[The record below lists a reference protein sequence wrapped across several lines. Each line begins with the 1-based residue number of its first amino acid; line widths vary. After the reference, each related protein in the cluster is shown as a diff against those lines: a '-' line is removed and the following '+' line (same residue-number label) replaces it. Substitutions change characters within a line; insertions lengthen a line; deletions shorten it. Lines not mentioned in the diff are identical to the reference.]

1 MEINLSQ
8 EELLQILSEKYNVKL
23 VEMQPVGQIS
33 LDGDEKFPDFYS
45 FTDTDFS
52 KYD

>member
-1 MEINLSQ
+1 MEIQLTQ

-23 VEMQPVGQIS
+23 VEMQPVGQMS
-33 LDGDEKFPDFYS
+33 LDGEAGPDFYA